1 MEQIVDKKKKTWKKV
16 GLVAGLLTYFSIVI
30 ILFEYLGITCVF
42 KAYLGVPCPG
52 CGMTRALWALLRLDF
67 REAFLYNPLIFAM
80 PYVFAYIIFDFKGKI
95 HKYILL
101 AIGISA
107 IINWVFNIFGYG
119 YI

>member
-1 MEQIVDKKKKTWKKV
+1 MKARKRIWRKV
-16 GLVAGLLTYFSIVI
+16 LLIAGLSAYFIVVI
-30 ILFEYLGITCVF
+30 ILFECLGITCVF

-52 CGMTRALWALLRLDF
+52 CGMTRALRALLQLDLK
-67 REAFLYNPLIFAM
+67 EAFLYNPLIFAM